1 MARPSRRQGLRLRN
15 PDEPHR
21 QRLPALVRRALLV
34 VVAMGQAEGEERGE
48 LYRRVRADAGRRGA
62 PPWRRRRDLRPH
74 PHRHHPRR
82 ARHPL
87 HELRRLGG
95 ELHRARR
102 ARGRPLRDHHLD
114 RSGTPRC
121 PGSPRHGARRMTHIL
136 VATDAWHPQVNGVV
150 RTLTMMAEA
159 AKGLGVEVSFLTP
172 QSFRT
177 FAMPSDPDLQ
187 LALPY
192 PAKIAAL
199 IEKAQ
204 PDSIHIAT
212 EGPIGLLVRRYCRK
226 HRLPFTTSF
235 HTRFPE
241 YVSARSPIPESW
253 VWRAL
258 RWFHRPSQAVMA
270 ATPALSAELRMR
282 GFSNVVLW
290 SRGVDTSLFHPRDVD
305 LCLPQPVFL
314 SVCRIAVEKNLE
326 SFLDLDLPG
335 TKLVVG
341 DGPARAALERKYPDA
356 VFLGARH
363 GEELAEI
370 YAASDIFVFPSKTDT
385 FGLVLL
391 EALASG
397 LPVAAFPVTGPRDVI
412 GAAPVG
418 VLSEDLQAAC
428 MDALQ
433 IAPQSCVA
441 FAAAHTWQAS
451 TRVFV
456 EHALDVRDT
465 NVESPVQTSGSDEE

>member
-1 MARPSRRQGLRLRN
+1 
-15 PDEPHR
+15 
-21 QRLPALVRRALLV
+21 
-34 VVAMGQAEGEERGE
+34 
-48 LYRRVRADAGRRGA
+48 
-62 PPWRRRRDLRPH
+62 
-74 PHRHHPRR
+74 
-82 ARHPL
+82 
-87 HELRRLGG
+87 
-95 ELHRARR
+95 
-102 ARGRPLRDHHLD
+102 
-114 RSGTPRC
+114 
-121 PGSPRHGARRMTHIL
+121 MTRIL
-136 VATDAWHPQVNGVV
+136 VATDAWHPQINGVV

-159 AKGLGVEVSFLTP
+159 AKVLGVDVSFLTP

-177 FAMPSDPDLQ
+177 FAMPSYPDLQ

-199 IEKAQ
+199 IEATK

-226 HRLPFTTSF
+226 HGLPFTTSF

-258 RWFHRPSQAVMA
+258 RWFHRSSQAVMA
-270 ATPALSAELRMR
+270 ATPALATELRLR
-282 GFSNVVLW
+282 GFRNVVLW
-290 SRGVDTSLFHPRDVD
+290 SRGVDTSLFHPRDLD

-314 SVCRIAVEKNLE
+314 SVGRVAVEKNLE
-326 SFLDLDLPG
+326 AFLDLDLPG

-418 VLSEDLQAAC
+418 VLSEDLYTAC
-428 MDALQ
+428 MEALQ
-433 IAPQSCVA
+433 IAPQTCVE

-451 TRVFV
+451 ARVFV
-456 EHALDVRDT
+456 EHALNACDANEAT
-465 NVESPVQTSGSDEE
+465 NVLALGSRDEPIEFVADGPHFAA